1 VLFYNTVSRGGVAQL
16 GEHLPC
22 KQGVSGSIP
31 LISTILGAYNLLP
44 FLIKNLGL
52 LLKSCIYP
60 VADHAA
66 KDLCSLTGYYSKM

>member
-1 VLFYNTVSRGGVAQL
+1 
-16 GEHLPC
+16 
-22 KQGVSGSIP
+22 
-31 LISTILGAYNLLP
+31 LLP

-60 VADHAA
+60 GADHAA